1 MMDTSAVAQW
11 ADAIWRRGLA
21 LDPVLTVSEWAD
33 THRDLPPSSAEP
45 GRWRTSRLPFL
56 REIMDCLTPASPTI
70 RVVVMKAAQVGGTE
84 CALNFIGYA
93 IHQVPSNI
101 MLVMPSTEMIRRN
114 TPTRI
119 DPLIEHTPALRSLV
133 VPFRSRDGGNSTT
146 RKSFIGGDLLM
157 VGANSPL
164 GLRSLPARFILLD
177 EIDAYPADADGE
189 GDPVALAERA
199 AITYGARRKILM
211 VSTPTTKG
219 FSRIETAYEESDQ
232 RKWFV
237 PCPECGEHHTLE
249 WVNVRWPEGRRDQ
262 AHLVCPHCGSV
273 LDDAQ
278 RLAMVAAGEWRPTSP
293 GADKSAGFHIGG
305 LLSPFNTMPELAIEH
320 GKVYLDPPRAKAFRN
335 VKLGELWHDEAAT
348 PPDSLGLFERCEEWG
363 TDLPPGIV
371 LLTAG
376 VDTQDDRLEYEIV
389 GWGRDEESWSI
400 AHKIIWGNPA
410 GPEVWKALD
419 HDLGRSFT
427 HARDVPPLPI
437 RAVAIDSG
445 GHHTQSVY
453 RYAADRAARRV
464 WAIKGRGGAGVP
476 IWPRRPSRK
485 KAGVA
490 STVFIVG
497 VDAAKEALYAR
508 LKRPEPGPGFCHF
521 PKGRDADW
529 FRQLTAESLA
539 TRYVKGRPVRE
550 WRKAPGDRN
559 EALDCRVYAAAALQ
573 GLIALGARLNGEAE
587 ILDNRPLRTAAATPG
602 TAKAPPPA
610 PTTIRSKWLGR

>member
-1 MMDTSAVAQW
+1 MMDGSTIADW
-11 ADAIWRRGLA
+11 TDAIWRRGLKP
-21 LDPVLTVSEWAD
+21 DPTLTVSEWAD

-56 REIMDCLTPASPTI
+56 REPMDCLTPHDPTE

-93 IHQVPSNI
+93 IHQVPANI

-119 DPLIEHTPALRSLV
+119 DPLIEHTPVLRSLV

-146 RKSFIGGDLLM
+146 RKAFVGGELVM

-199 AITYGARRKILM
+199 AITYRGRRKILL
-211 VSTPTTKG
+211 VSTPTTSG
-219 FSRIETAYEESDQ
+219 FSRIEKAYAESDQ

-249 WVNVRWPEGRRDQ
+249 WANVHWPEGRRGE
-262 AHLVCPHCGSV
+262 AALSCPQCGAV
-273 LDDAQ
+273 LNDAQ
-278 RLAMVAAGEWRPTSP
+278 RLAMVAQGEWRATAP
-293 GADKSAGFHIGG
+293 GDGKPAGFHIGG
-305 LLSPFNTMPELAIEH
+305 LLSPFHTLADLALEH
-320 GKVYLDPPRAKAFRN
+320 GQVCHDPPRHKAFRN
-335 VKLGELWHDEAAT
+335 IKLGELWHDEAAT
-348 PPDSLGLFERCEEWG
+348 PPDALGLYERLEEWG
-363 TDLPPGIV
+363 TDLPPGVV

-400 AHKIIWGNPA
+400 EHRTIWGDPA

-419 HDLGRSFT
+419 HDLARSFR
-427 HARDVPPLPI
+427 HARDVAPLPI
-437 RAVAIDSG
+437 RAACVDSG
-445 GHHTQSVY
+445 GHHTASVY
-453 RYAADRAARRV
+453 RYAAERASRRI
-464 WAIKGRGGAGVP
+464 WAIKGRGGPGVP
-476 IWPRRPSRK
+476 VWPRRPSRK
-485 KAGVA
+485 KGQA
-490 STVFIVG
+490 STVYLVG

-508 LKRPEPGPGFCHF
+508 LKRSEPGPGFCHF
-521 PKGRDADW
+521 PAGRDASW

-573 GLIALGARLNGEAE
+573 GLIALGARLNAEAE
-587 ILDNRPLRTAAATPG
+587 ILDARPLRADTAPG
-602 TAKAPPPA
+602 TGRSPSSPP
-610 PTTIRSKWLGR
+610 TVIRSKWLGR